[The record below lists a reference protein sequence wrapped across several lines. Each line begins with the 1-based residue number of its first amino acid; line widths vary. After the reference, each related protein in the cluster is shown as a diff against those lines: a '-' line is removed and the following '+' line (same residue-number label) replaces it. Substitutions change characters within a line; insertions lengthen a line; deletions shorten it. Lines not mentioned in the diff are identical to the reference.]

1 MTTQYNTWATTYRY
15 PQDSRPN
22 TTSQEALVNTAINSQ
37 LQTIRNQIRYIF
49 GSVSEFGPFS
59 NDIWIPASPGT
70 YPSLE
75 DIHDNI
81 HVLVGGPSPSD
92 QSAPAGNMS
101 IVPYAAFDPVFWLHH
116 W

>member
-1 MTTQYNTWATTYRY
+1 VS
-15 PQDSRPN
+15 QDS
-22 TTSQEALVNTAINSQ
+22 LVDNAINSQ
-37 LQTIRNQIRYIF
+37 IGSIRSQLRYMLNSIQK
-49 GSVSEFGPFS
+49 FGPFS
-59 NDIWIPASPGT
+59 NDKWIPADPGA

-81 HVLVGGPSPSD
+81 HVLCGGPSPS
-92 QSAPAGNMS
+92 QIKAPAGNMS